1 MERDGD
7 RRDGQRFEVRQEVRY
22 RATIGRR
29 EVSGSGYTLNMSS
42 SGILFSGNQP
52 LCANAW
58 VTVEVSW
65 PVLLDQ
71 RKPIKLVTRGR
82 VVRAA
87 GDLIAVRIR
96 EWEFR
101 TASVPG
107 GSEPPQDLPAGK
119 HASGATA

>member
-42 SGILFSGNQP
+42 SGILFSGNH
-52 LCANAW
+52 AW